1 MSLFN
6 HLRSPV
12 TKSLFARKC
21 FLKNPLGGAIFS
33 CSANLWS
40 EQPASQKTCGKKAL
54 ESFKDPIRQVFISQ
68 STDVF
73 SNLALEDWLYRNHD
87 FDHKVDK
94 HKQKC
99 YVLK

>member
-12 TKSLFARKC
+12 AKSLVARKC

-33 CSANLWS
+33 GAANLWS
-40 EQPASQKTCGKKAL
+40 EPAQQKNGGKKVL

-73 SNLALEDWLYRNHD
+73 SNLALEDWLYRHHD
-87 FDHKVDK
+87 FDHKVDND
-94 HKQKC
+94 KQFF
-99 YVLK
+99 